1 MDLSFELV
9 TGPRTIFETLPHF
22 LVVVERLNDLADE
35 GGVVDVLSLPEG
47 DLQVALEVFVLYHR
61 QSKFVDV

>member
-9 TGPRTIFETLPHF
+9 TGPRTVLETLPHF

-47 DLQVALEVFVLYHR
+47 DL
-61 QSKFVDV
+61 